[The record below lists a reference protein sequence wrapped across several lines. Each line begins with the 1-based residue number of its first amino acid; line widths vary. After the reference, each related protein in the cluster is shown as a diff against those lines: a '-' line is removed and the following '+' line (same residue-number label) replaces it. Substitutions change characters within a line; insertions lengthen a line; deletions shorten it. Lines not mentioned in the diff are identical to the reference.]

1 MITILENK
9 MRIIKNRKD
18 YVGYVQKREGI
29 TFWWNGDP
37 FNEKKEK
44 MKGMKISEVDNEYRK
59 LTSEKVKIYKNA
71 MWIGNDKDN
80 SKNRFIVISEIDRTL
95 KNEPEL
101 LEYLKER
108 IKNGF

>member
-1 MITILENK
+1 
-9 MRIIKNRKD
+9 
-18 YVGYVQKREGI
+18 
-29 TFWWNGDP
+29 
-37 FNEKKEK
+37 
-44 MKGMKISEVDNEYRK
+44 
-59 LTSEKVKIYKNA
+59 